1 MKVSYNWLKKYI
13 QTDLAPEELGKILTD
28 TGLEVESIEKI
39 EAIEGGLQGVVIGH
53 VLSCDKHPDADK
65 LNVTTV
71 TIGTEE
77 LQIVCGAPNVAAGQ
91 KVVVATV
98 GTTLFP
104 NPGEAFHIKKAKIR
118 GVESFGMLC
127 AEDELGIGHSHA
139 GIIVLPEDTEIGMPA
154 SAYFDLSDD
163 YQIEIGLTPN
173 RADAMGHIGV
183 ARDLKA
189 ALNFHQKANLSI
201 QWPTVHPLVAAGN
214 LQIAVEIEN
223 QEDCLRYC
231 GISMANVHVA
241 PSPEWLQKALR
252 SVGLNP
258 INNIVDISNFVMR
271 ELGTPLHIFDAKSLN
286 GKVRV
291 RSSKA
296 NETIVTL
303 DQVERKLVGTEL
315 MITNGDEAL
324 CIAGVL
330 GGANSGVSNETT
342 EIFIESALFDA
353 VNIRK
358 TARLHG
364 LNTDASFRFE
374 RGVDPALTMYAL
386 QRCVQLIQEIAGGQ
400 VAMEAFD
407 WQGNIPQ
414 DKTASISLNRINQLI
429 GCQIDKLDVVSILK
443 DLDIQIL
450 SDNGEI
456 LEIQIP
462 AYRVDVTREADVVEE
477 ILRIYGFNLV
487 PIPEKWNLSLPIS
500 PKINKDQLQR
510 SIAELLVGKGFS
522 EVMNNSLTKSTYAS
536 QLGMGQLQ
544 DEHSVRMLNPLSQDL
559 DVMRQSLLFGLLEN
573 IERNQ
578 NRQSPN
584 LRLFEFGKTYAKY
597 ASGYVESMQ
606 LIVCMTG
613 QAHSDNWLTPDKG
626 KDTLVS
632 YYQLKGLVSGLLER
646 LGFAGQLQ
654 EKELK
659 NHLFSDGQSIELHK
673 KTIAECGW
681 ATPEQLQS
689 FGIKNPVYYA
699 IIQWDQLLDLLNR
712 VKIEYSELPKSFA
725 IRRDFSLLI
734 DQQVNF
740 ANLRQSAMQADKKLL
755 KSVGLFDVYEGKN
768 LDAGKKSY
776 ALSFILQDGDRTLTD
791 QEIDSCMSKIQANL
805 EKECGATLRN

>member
-53 VLSCDKHPDADK
+53 VLTCEKHPDADK

-71 TIGTEE
+71 TTGTEE

-98 GTTLFP
+98 GTTLYP

-127 AEDELGIGHSHA
+127 AEDELGIGHSHD
-139 GIIVLPEDTEIGMPA
+139 GIIVLPESTEVGMPA

-183 ARDLKA
+183 ARDIKA

-201 QWPTVHPLVAAGN
+201 QWPTVSPLVAAGN
-214 LQIAVEIEN
+214 LNIAVEIEN

-231 GISMANVHVA
+231 GTSMVNVHVA

-258 INNIVDISNFVMR
+258 INNLVDISNFVMR
-271 ELGTPLHIFDAKSLN
+271 ELGTPLHIFDAKALN
-286 GKVRV
+286 GKVLV
-291 RSSKA
+291 RTSEVG
-296 NETIVTL
+296 ETIVTL

-315 MITNGDEAL
+315 MISNGNEAL

-330 GGANSGVSNETT
+330 GGATSGVSNETT

-386 QRCVQLIQEIAGGQ
+386 QRCVQLIQEISGGQ
-400 VAMEAFD
+400 VGMDMFD
-407 WQGNIPQ
+407 WIGNMPSNKKI
-414 DKTASISLNRINQLI
+414 TIHLSRVNQLI
-429 GCQIDKLDVVSILK
+429 GCQIDRDSIFTILE
-443 DLDIQIL
+443 DLDIHVLQE
-450 SDNGEI
+450 NGDEI
-456 LEIQIP
+456 NIEIP
-462 AYRVDVTREADVVEE
+462 SYRVDVTREADVIEE

-522 EVMNNSLTKSTYAS
+522 EVMNNSLTKSTYVS
-536 QLGMGQLQ
+536 QLGMGQLE

-597 ASGYVESMQ
+597 ASGYVESSQ
-606 LIVCMTG
+606 LIVCLTG
-613 QAHSDNWLTPDKG
+613 QAHSDNWLAPDKG
-626 KDTLVS
+626 KESLVS
-632 YYQLKGLVSGLLER
+632 YFQLKGIVFGLLER

-659 NHLFSDGQSIELHK
+659 NQLFADGQSIELHK

-725 IRRDFSLLI
+725 IRRDFSLLL
-734 DQQVNF
+734 DKHVNF
-740 ANLRQSAMQADKKLL
+740 ADLRQTAMQADKKLL

>member
-13 QTDLAPEELGKILTD
+13 QTHLSPEDLGKILTD

-39 EAIEGGLQGVVIGH
+39 EAIEGGLQGVVIGQ
-53 VLSCDKHPDADK
+53 VLTCEKHPDADK

-71 TIGTEE
+71 TTGKEE

-98 GTTLFP
+98 GTTLYP
-104 NPGEAFHIKKAKIR
+104 TPGEAFHIKKAKIR

-139 GIIVLPEDTEIGMPA
+139 GIIVLPENIQIGTAA

-183 ARDLKA
+183 ARDIKA
-189 ALNFHQKANLSI
+189 ALNFHQKSNLSI
-201 QWPTVHPLVAAGN
+201 QWPTADSVVVTGN
-214 LQIAVEIEN
+214 LPIQITIEN

-231 GISMANVHVA
+231 GVSMDNVQVA

-271 ELGTPLHIFDAKSLN
+271 ELGTPLHIFDAKALN
-286 GKVRV
+286 GKVHV
-291 RSSKA
+291 RSAKT
-296 NETIVTL
+296 NETILTL
-303 DQVERKLVGTEL
+303 DHVERKLIGTEL
-315 MITNGDEAL
+315 MITNGEEAL

-330 GGANSGVSNETT
+330 GGATSGVSNETT
-342 EIFIESALFDA
+342 QIFIESALFDA

-358 TARLHG
+358 SARLHG

-374 RGVDPALTMYAL
+374 RGVDPSLTMYAL

-400 VAMEAFD
+400 VGMEPFD
-407 WQGNIPQ
+407 WKGNIPKNKQ
-414 DKTASISLNRINQLI
+414 ISISLSRINLLI
-429 GCQIDKLDVVSILK
+429 GCEIDKESIFNILSN
-443 DLDIQIL
+443 LDILVLEENGDEL
-450 SDNGEI
+450 SIE
-456 LEIQIP
+456 IP
-462 AYRVDVTREADVVEE
+462 AYRVDVTREADVIEE
-477 ILRIYGFNLV
+477 ILRIFGFNLV
-487 PIPEKWNLSLPIS
+487 PIPEKWNLSLPIA

-510 SIAELLVGKGFS
+510 SIAEILVGKGFS
-522 EVMNNSLTKSTYAS
+522 EVMNNSLTKSSYVS
-536 QLGMGQLQ
+536 QLGMGQLH

-584 LRLFEFGKTYAKY
+584 LRMFEFGKTYAKY
-597 ASGYVESMQ
+597 SNGYAESSQ

-613 QAHSDNWLTPDKG
+613 QAHSDNWLTPEKG
-626 KDTLVS
+626 KETLVS
-632 YYQLKGLVSGLLER
+632 YFQLKGLVMGLLER
-646 LGFAGQLQ
+646 LGFTGQLQ

-659 NHLFSDGQSIELHK
+659 SQLFADGQTIELHK
-673 KTIAECGW
+673 KTVAECGW
-681 ATPEQLQS
+681 ATPEQLNA

-725 IRRDFSLLI
+725 IRRDFSLLLDKHI
-734 DQQVNF
+734 HF
-740 ANLRQSAMQADKKLL
+740 AELRQTAMQADKKLL

-768 LDAGKKSY
+768 LEEGKKSY

>member
-13 QTDLAPEELGKILTD
+13 QTDLSPEELGKILTD
-28 TGLEVESIEKI
+28 TGLEVESIEKM

-53 VLSCDKHPDADK
+53 VLTCEKHPDADK

-71 TIGTEE
+71 SIGTEE

-98 GTTLFP
+98 GTTLYP

-127 AEDELGIGHSHA
+127 AEDELGIGHSHE
-139 GIIVLPEDTEIGMPA
+139 GIIVLPENIEIGTPA

-163 YQIEIGLTPN
+163 FQIEIGLTPN

-183 ARDLKA
+183 ARDIKA
-189 ALNFHQKANLSI
+189 ALNFHQNTDLHI
-201 QWPTVHPLVAAGN
+201 EWPKVNALEVTGSLPIH
-214 LQIAVEIEN
+214 VEIEN
-223 QEDCLRYC
+223 QENCLRYC
-231 GISMANVHVA
+231 GVSMDNVQVA

-258 INNIVDISNFVMR
+258 INNIVDVSNFVMR
-271 ELGTPLHIFDAKSLN
+271 ELGTPLHIFDAKALN
-286 GKVRV
+286 GKVHV
-291 RSSKA
+291 RTSKS

-303 DQVERKLVGTEL
+303 DQVERKLNGTEL
-315 MITNGDEAL
+315 LITNGDDAL

-330 GGANSGVSNETT
+330 GGATSGVTNETT
-342 EIFIESALFDA
+342 QIFIESALFDA
-353 VNIRK
+353 VNIR
-358 TARLHG
+358 TSARLHG

-374 RGVDPALTMYAL
+374 RGIDPSLTMYAL

-400 VAMEAFD
+400 VGMETFD
-407 WQGNIPQ
+407 WTGNIP
-414 DKTASISLNRINQLI
+414 KNKNINISLSRVNQLI
-429 GCQIDKLDVVSILK
+429 GCQIDKDSVLNILSN
-443 DLDIQIL
+443 LDIQVL
-450 SDNGEI
+450 GENGDELNI
-456 LEIQIP
+456 EIP
-462 AYRVDVTREADVVEE
+462 AYRVDVTREADVIEE
-477 ILRIYGFNLV
+477 ILRIFGFNLV
-487 PIPEKWNLSLPIS
+487 PIPEKWNLSLPIA

-522 EVMNNSLTKSTYAS
+522 EVMNNSLTKSSYVS
-536 QLGMGQLQ
+536 QLGMGQLH

-559 DVMRQSLLFGLLEN
+559 DAMRQSLLFGLLEN

-584 LRLFEFGKTYAKY
+584 LRLFEYGKTYAKY
-597 ASGYVESMQ
+597 TNGYAESAQ

-613 QAHSDNWLTPDKG
+613 QAHSDNWLNPEKG
-626 KDTLVS
+626 KETLVS
-632 YYQLKGLVSGLLER
+632 YYQLKGLVIGILER

-659 NHLFSDGQSIELHK
+659 SQLFSDGQSIELHK

-681 ATPEQLQS
+681 ATPEQLHA
-689 FGIKNPVYYA
+689 FGIKNPVFYA
-699 IIQWDQLLDLLNR
+699 VIQWDQLLDLLNR

-725 IRRDFSLLI
+725 IRRDFSLLL
-734 DQQVNF
+734 DKQVNF
-740 ANLRQSAMQADKKLL
+740 SELRQTAMQADKKLL

-791 QEIDSCMSKIQANL
+791 QEIDSCMSKIQASL

>member
-13 QTDLAPEELGKILTD
+13 QTDFAPEELGKILTD

-53 VLSCDKHPDADK
+53 VLSCEKHPDADK

-231 GISMANVHVA
+231 GISMINVHVA

-342 EIFIESALFDA
+342 EIFIESALFDS

-450 SDNGEI
+450 SDNGDN

-522 EVMNNSLTKSTYAS
+522 EVMNNSLTKSAYAS

-632 YYQLKGLVSGLLER
+632 YYQLKGLVFGLLER

-740 ANLRQSAMQADKKLL
+740 SDLRQSAMKADKKLL

-768 LDAGKKSY
+768 LDSGKKSY

>member
-53 VLSCDKHPDADK
+53 VLTCEKHPDADK

-71 TIGTEE
+71 TTGTEE

-98 GTTLFP
+98 GTTLYP

-139 GIIVLPEDTEIGMPA
+139 GIIVLPESTEVGMPA

-183 ARDLKA
+183 ARDIKA

-201 QWPTVHPLVAAGN
+201 QWPTVSPLVATGN
-214 LQIAVEIEN
+214 LNIAVEIEN

-231 GISMANVHVA
+231 GTSMVNVHVA

-258 INNIVDISNFVMR
+258 INNLVDISNFVMR
-271 ELGTPLHIFDAKSLN
+271 ELGTPLHIFDAKALN
-286 GKVRV
+286 GKVLV
-291 RSSKA
+291 RTSEVG
-296 NETIVTL
+296 ETIVTL

-315 MITNGDEAL
+315 MISNGNEAL

-330 GGANSGVSNETT
+330 GGATSGVTNETT

-386 QRCVQLIQEIAGGQ
+386 QRCVQLIQEISGGQ
-400 VAMEAFD
+400 VGMDMFD
-407 WQGNIPQ
+407 WIGNMPSNKKI
-414 DKTASISLNRINQLI
+414 TIHLSRVNQLI
-429 GCQIDKLDVVSILK
+429 GCQIDRDSIFTILE
-443 DLDIQIL
+443 DLDIHVLQE
-450 SDNGEI
+450 NGDEI
-456 LEIQIP
+456 NIEIP
-462 AYRVDVTREADVVEE
+462 SYRVDVTREADVIEE

-522 EVMNNSLTKSTYAS
+522 EVMNNSLTKSTYVS
-536 QLGMGQLQ
+536 QLGMGQLE

-597 ASGYVESMQ
+597 TSGYVESSQ
-606 LIVCMTG
+606 LIVCLTG
-613 QAHSDNWLTPDKG
+613 QAHSDNWLAPDKG
-626 KDTLVS
+626 KESLVS
-632 YYQLKGLVSGLLER
+632 YFQLKGIVFGLLER

-659 NHLFSDGQSIELHK
+659 NQLFADGQSIELHK

-725 IRRDFSLLI
+725 IRRDFSLLL
-734 DQQVNF
+734 DKHVNF
-740 ANLRQSAMQADKKLL
+740 ADLRQTAMQADKKLL

>member
-13 QTDLAPEELGKILTD
+13 QTDLSPEELGKILTD

-53 VLSCDKHPDADK
+53 VLTCEKHPDADK

-71 TIGTEE
+71 HIGTEE

-98 GTTLFP
+98 GTTLYP

-139 GIIVLPEDTEIGMPA
+139 GIIVLPEDTEIGIPA

-163 YQIEIGLTPN
+163 FQIEIGLTPN

-183 ARDLKA
+183 ARDIKA
-189 ALNFHQKANLSI
+189 ALNFHQKSKLSI
-201 QWPTVHPLVAAGN
+201 QWPAVKELTATGN
-214 LQIAVEIEN
+214 LNIDIQIEN

-231 GISMANVHVA
+231 GVSMENVQVA

-258 INNIVDISNFVMR
+258 INNLVDISNYVMR
-271 ELGTPLHIFDAKSLN
+271 ELGTPLHIFDAKALKGN
-286 GKVRV
+286 VVV
-291 RSSKA
+291 RSAHAGEKL
-296 NETIVTL
+296 VTL
-303 DQVERKLVGTEL
+303 DKVERTFNGSEL
-315 MITNGDEAL
+315 LITNGEQAL

-330 GGANSGVSNETT
+330 GGDSSGVSNETT
-342 EIFIESALFDA
+342 SIFIESALFDA

-374 RGVDPALTMYAL
+374 RGVDPALTIYAL

-400 VAMEAFD
+400 VGMEMID
-407 WQGNIPQ
+407 WIGNMPSNKKI
-414 DKTASISLNRINQLI
+414 TIHLSRVNQLI
-429 GCQIDKLDVVSILK
+429 GCEIDKESIFTILDN
-443 DLDIQIL
+443 LDIQVL
-450 SDNGEI
+450 QENGDEI
-456 LEIQIP
+456 NIEIP
-462 AYRVDVTREADVVEE
+462 SYRVDVTREADVIEE

-510 SIAELLVGKGFS
+510 SISELLVGKGFS

-544 DEHSVRMLNPLSQDL
+544 DDHSVRMLNPLSQDL
-559 DVMRQSLLFGLLEN
+559 DVMRQSLLFGILEN

-597 ASGYVESMQ
+597 ASGYAESSQ

-613 QAHSDNWLTPDKG
+613 QTHSDNWLTPEKG
-626 KDTLVS
+626 KETLVS
-632 YYQLKGLVSGLLER
+632 YYQMKAVVLGLLER
-646 LGFAGQLQ
+646 LGFGGQLQ

-659 NHLFSDGQSIELHK
+659 NALFSDGQSIELHK

-681 ATPEQLQS
+681 ATSEQLNA

-699 IIQWDQLLDLLNR
+699 VIQWDQLMDLLNR

-725 IRRDFSLLI
+725 IRRDFSLLV
-734 DQQVNF
+734 DKHVKF
-740 ANLRQSAMQADKKLL
+740 TDLRQTAIQADKKLL

-768 LDAGKKSY
+768 LDSGKKSY
-776 ALSFILQDGDRTLTD
+776 ALSFTLQDGDRTLTD
-791 QEIDSCMSKIQANL
+791 QEIDQCMSKIQSQL

>member
-13 QTDLAPEELGKILTD
+13 HTTLSPEELGVILTD
-28 TGLEVESIEKI
+28 TGLEVESIEKM

-53 VLSCDKHPDADK
+53 VLTCEKHPDADK

-71 TIGTEE
+71 SIGTEE

-98 GTTLFP
+98 GTTLYP

-118 GVESFGMLC
+118 GVESLGMLC
-127 AEDELGIGHSHA
+127 AEDELGIGHSHD
-139 GIIVLPEDTEIGMPA
+139 GIIVLPENTEVGMPA

-183 ARDLKA
+183 ARDIKA
-189 ALNFHQKANLSI
+189 ALNFHQNANLSI
-201 QWPTVHPLVAAGN
+201 EWPKVSPLVVTGD
-214 LQIAVEIEN
+214 LPIDVDIEN

-231 GISMANVHVA
+231 GVSMENVQVA

-258 INNIVDISNFVMR
+258 INNIVDISNYVMR
-271 ELGTPLHIFDAKSLN
+271 ELGTPLHIFDANALN
-286 GKVRV
+286 GKIVVRNA
-291 RSSKA
+291 RLG
-296 NETIVTL
+296 ETIVTL
-303 DQVERKLVGTEL
+303 DQVERKLQGSEL
-315 MITNGDEAL
+315 LITNGKHPL
-324 CIAGVL
+324 CIAGVI
-330 GGANSGVSNETT
+330 GGEHSGVSTETT
-342 EIFIESALFDA
+342 RIFIESALFDA

-374 RGVDPALTMYAL
+374 RGVDPSLTAFALE
-386 QRCVQLIQEIAGGQ
+386 RCVQLIQEIAGGK
-400 VAMEAFD
+400 VSMEVED
-407 WQGNIPQ
+407 WIGNIP
-414 DKTASISLNRINQLI
+414 KNKSIHISLSKVNQLI
-429 GCQIDKLDVVSILK
+429 GCEIDKNSVVRILA
-443 DLDIQIL
+443 DLDIQVREDKGDELLI
-450 SDNGEI
+450 EI
-456 LEIQIP
+456 P
-462 AYRVDVTREADVVEE
+462 SYRVDVTREADVVEE

-500 PKINKDQLQR
+500 PKINKDHLQR
-510 SIAELLVGKGFS
+510 SISELLVGKGFS
-522 EVMNNSLTKSTYAS
+522 EVMNNSLTKSAYVD
-536 QLGMGQLQ
+536 QLGMGQLH
-544 DEHSVRMLNPLSQDL
+544 DEHAVRMLNPLSKDL

-573 IERNQ
+573 VERNQ

-584 LRLFEFGKTYAKY
+584 LRMFEFGKTYAKY
-597 ASGYVESMQ
+597 SNGYAESSQ

-613 QAHSDNWLTPDKG
+613 QAHTDNWLTPEKG
-626 KDTLVS
+626 KETLVS
-632 YYQLKGLVSGLLER
+632 YYHLKGVVFGLLER
-646 LGFAGQLQ
+646 LGFAGQVQ

-659 NHLFSDGQSIELHK
+659 SLLFSDGQAIELNK

-681 ATPEQLQS
+681 ATPEQLNA

-699 IIQWDQLLDLLNR
+699 VLQWDQLLELLNR

-725 IRRDFSLLI
+725 IRRDFSLLL
-734 DQQVNF
+734 DKNVQF
-740 ANLRQSAMQADKKLL
+740 AELRQTAMQADKKLL

-768 LDAGKKSY
+768 LEEGKKSY
-776 ALSFILQDGDRTLTD
+776 AMSFTLQDGDRTLTD
-791 QEIDSCMSKIQANL
+791 QEIDVCMWKIQSSL

>member
-13 QTDLAPEELGKILTD
+13 QTDLSPEELGKILTD

-53 VLSCDKHPDADK
+53 VLTCEKHPDADK

-71 TIGTEE
+71 HIGTEE

-98 GTTLFP
+98 GTTLYP

-139 GIIVLPEDTEIGMPA
+139 GIIVLPEDTEIGIPA

-163 YQIEIGLTPN
+163 FQIEIGLTPN

-183 ARDLKA
+183 ARDIKA
-189 ALNFHQKANLSI
+189 ALNFHQKSKLSI
-201 QWPTVHPLVAAGN
+201 QWPAVKELTATGN
-214 LQIAVEIEN
+214 LNIDIQIEN

-231 GISMANVHVA
+231 GVSMENVQVA

-258 INNIVDISNFVMR
+258 INNLVDISNYVMR
-271 ELGTPLHIFDAKSLN
+271 ELGTPLHIFDAKALKGN
-286 GKVRV
+286 VVV
-291 RSSKA
+291 RSAHAGEKL
-296 NETIVTL
+296 VTL
-303 DQVERKLVGTEL
+303 DKVERTFNGSEL
-315 MITNGDEAL
+315 LITNGEQAL

-330 GGANSGVSNETT
+330 GGDSSGVSNETT
-342 EIFIESALFDA
+342 SIFIESALFDA

-374 RGVDPALTMYAL
+374 RGVDPALTIYAL

-400 VAMEAFD
+400 VGMEMID
-407 WQGNIPQ
+407 WIGNMPSNKKI
-414 DKTASISLNRINQLI
+414 TIHLSRVNQLI
-429 GCQIDKLDVVSILK
+429 GCEIDKESIFTILDN
-443 DLDIQIL
+443 LDIQVL
-450 SDNGEI
+450 QENGDEI
-456 LEIQIP
+456 NIEIP
-462 AYRVDVTREADVVEE
+462 SYRVDVTREADVIEE

-510 SIAELLVGKGFS
+510 SISELLVGKGFS

-544 DEHSVRMLNPLSQDL
+544 DDHSVRMLNPLSQDL
-559 DVMRQSLLFGLLEN
+559 DVMRQSLLFGILEN

-597 ASGYVESMQ
+597 ASGYAESSQ

-613 QAHSDNWLTPDKG
+613 QTHSDNWLTPEKG
-626 KDTLVS
+626 KETLVS
-632 YYQLKGLVSGLLER
+632 YYQMKAVVLGLLER
-646 LGFAGQLQ
+646 LGFGGQLQ

-659 NHLFSDGQSIELHK
+659 NALFSDGQSIELHK
-673 KTIAECGW
+673 KTITECGW
-681 ATPEQLQS
+681 ATSEQLNA

-699 IIQWDQLLDLLNR
+699 VIQWDQLMDLLNR

-725 IRRDFSLLI
+725 IRRDFSLLV
-734 DQQVNF
+734 DKHVKF
-740 ANLRQSAMQADKKLL
+740 TDLRQTAIQADKKLL

-768 LDAGKKSY
+768 LDSGKKSY
-776 ALSFILQDGDRTLTD
+776 ALSFTLQDGDRTLTD
-791 QEIDSCMSKIQANL
+791 QEIDQCMSKIQSQL
-805 EKECGATLRN
+805 EKECGTTLRN

>member
-53 VLSCDKHPDADK
+53 VLSCEKHPDADK

-71 TIGTEE
+71 TIGTEV
-77 LQIVCGAPNVAAGQ
+77 LQIVCGAPNVATGQ

-139 GIIVLPEDTEIGMPA
+139 GIIVLPENTEIGMPA

-201 QWPTVHPLVAAGN
+201 QWPTVNPLVASEN

-231 GISMANVHVA
+231 GISMVNVHVA

-271 ELGTPLHIFDAKSLN
+271 ELGTPLHIFDAKALN
-286 GKVRV
+286 GKVLV
-291 RSSKA
+291 RSSEIG
-296 NETIVTL
+296 ETIVTL

-315 MITNGDEAL
+315 MISNGKEAL

-330 GGANSGVSNETT
+330 GGATSGVSNDTT

-386 QRCVQLIQEIAGGQ
+386 QRCVQLIEEIAGGQ
-400 VAMEAFD
+400 VGMEAFD

-414 DKTASISLNRINQLI
+414 DKSISISLSRINQLI
-429 GCQIDKLDVVSILK
+429 GCQIVKSDVMSILK
-443 DLDIQIL
+443 DLDIQIINEN
-450 SDNGEI
+450 SDT
-456 LEIQIP
+456 LDIQIP
-462 AYRVDVTREADVVEE
+462 SYRVDVTREADVIEE

-510 SIAELLVGKGFS
+510 SIAEMLVGKGFS

-597 ASGYVESMQ
+597 ASGYVESSQ

-613 QAHSDNWLTPDKG
+613 QANSDNWLTPEKG
-626 KDTLVS
+626 KDSLVS
-632 YYQLKGLVSGLLER
+632 YYQLKGLVFGLLER

-689 FGIKNPVYYA
+689 FGIKHPVYYA
-699 IIQWDQLLDLLNR
+699 IFQWDQLLDLLNR

-725 IRRDFSLLI
+725 IRRDFSLLL
-734 DQQVNF
+734 DKQVNF
-740 ANLRQSAMQADKKLL
+740 ADLRQTALQADKKLL

-791 QEIDSCMSKIQANL
+791 QEIDTCMSKIQANL

>member
-13 QTDLAPEELGKILTD
+13 QTDLSPEELGKILTD
-28 TGLEVESIEKI
+28 TGLEVESIEKM

-53 VLSCDKHPDADK
+53 VLTCEKHPDADK

-71 TIGTEE
+71 SIGTEE

-98 GTTLFP
+98 GTTLYP

-118 GVESFGMLC
+118 GLESFGMLC
-127 AEDELGIGHSHA
+127 AEDELGIGHSHE
-139 GIIVLPEDTEIGMPA
+139 GIIVLPENIEIGTPA

-163 YQIEIGLTPN
+163 FQIEIGLTPN

-183 ARDLKA
+183 ARDIKS
-189 ALNFHQKANLSI
+189 ALNFHQNTDLHI
-201 QWPTVHPLVAAGN
+201 EWPKVNALEVTGSLPIH
-214 LQIAVEIEN
+214 VEIEN
-223 QEDCLRYC
+223 QENCLRYC
-231 GISMANVHVA
+231 GVSMDNVQVA
-241 PSPEWLQKALR
+241 PSPEWIQKALR

-258 INNIVDISNFVMR
+258 INNIVDVSNFVMR
-271 ELGTPLHIFDAKSLN
+271 ELGTPLHIFDAKALN
-286 GKVRV
+286 GKVHV
-291 RSSKA
+291 RTSKS
-296 NETIVTL
+296 NETSVTL
-303 DQVERKLVGTEL
+303 DQVERKLNGTEL
-315 MITNGDEAL
+315 LITNGEDAL

-330 GGANSGVSNETT
+330 GGATSGVTNETT
-342 EIFIESALFDA
+342 QIFIESALFDA
-353 VNIRK
+353 VNIR
-358 TARLHG
+358 TSARLHG

-374 RGVDPALTMYAL
+374 RGVDPSLTMYAL

-400 VAMEAFD
+400 VGMETFD
-407 WQGNIPQ
+407 WTGNIP
-414 DKTASISLNRINQLI
+414 KNKNISISLSRVNQLI
-429 GCQIDKLDVVSILK
+429 GFQIDKDSVLNILSN
-443 DLDIQIL
+443 LDIQVL
-450 SDNGEI
+450 GENGDELNI
-456 LEIQIP
+456 EIP
-462 AYRVDVTREADVVEE
+462 AYRVDVTREADVIEE
-477 ILRIYGFNLV
+477 ILRIFGFNLV

-522 EVMNNSLTKSTYAS
+522 EVMNNSLTKSSYVS
-536 QLGMGQLQ
+536 QLGMGQLH

-559 DVMRQSLLFGLLEN
+559 DAMRQSLLFGLLEN

-584 LRLFEFGKTYAKY
+584 LRLFEYGKTYAKY
-597 ASGYVESMQ
+597 TNGYAESSQ

-613 QAHSDNWLTPDKG
+613 QAHSDNWLNPEKG
-626 KDTLVS
+626 KETLVS
-632 YYQLKGLVSGLLER
+632 YYQLKGLVIGILER

-659 NHLFSDGQSIELHK
+659 SQLFSDGQSIELHK

-681 ATPEQLQS
+681 ATPEQLHA
-689 FGIKNPVYYA
+689 FGIKNPVFYA
-699 IIQWDQLLDLLNR
+699 VIQWDQLLDLLNR

-725 IRRDFSLLI
+725 IRRDFSLLL
-734 DQQVNF
+734 DKQVNF
-740 ANLRQSAMQADKKLL
+740 SELRQTAMQADKKLL

-768 LDAGKKSY
+768 LDTGKKSY

-791 QEIDSCMSKIQANL
+791 QEIDSCMSKIQASL

>member
-53 VLSCDKHPDADK
+53 VLSCEKHPDADK

-201 QWPTVHPLVAAGN
+201 QWPTVHPLVATGN
-214 LQIAVEIEN
+214 LQIAIEIEN

-231 GISMANVHVA
+231 GISMVNVHVA

-303 DQVERKLVGTEL
+303 DQVERKLVETEL

-386 QRCVQLIQEIAGGQ
+386 QRCVLLIEEIAGGQ

-414 DKTASISLNRINQLI
+414 DKTTSISLNRINQLI
-429 GCQIDKLDVVSILK
+429 GCQIDKLDVISILK

-450 SDNGEI
+450 SDNGDN

-632 YYQLKGLVSGLLER
+632 YYQLKGLVFGLLER

-740 ANLRQSAMQADKKLL
+740 ADLRQSAMQADKKLL

>member
-1 MKVSYNWLKKYI
+1 
-13 QTDLAPEELGKILTD
+13 
-28 TGLEVESIEKI
+28 
-39 EAIEGGLQGVVIGH
+39 
-53 VLSCDKHPDADK
+53 
-65 LNVTTV
+65 
-71 TIGTEE
+71 
-77 LQIVCGAPNVAAGQ
+77 
-91 KVVVATV
+91 
-98 GTTLFP
+98 
-104 NPGEAFHIKKAKIR
+104 
-118 GVESFGMLC
+118 
-127 AEDELGIGHSHA
+127 
-139 GIIVLPEDTEIGMPA
+139 
-154 SAYFDLSDD
+154 
-163 YQIEIGLTPN
+163 
-173 RADAMGHIGV
+173 
-183 ARDLKA
+183 
-189 ALNFHQKANLSI
+189 
-201 QWPTVHPLVAAGN
+201 
-214 LQIAVEIEN
+214 
-223 QEDCLRYC
+223 
-231 GISMANVHVA
+231 VHVA

-286 GKVRV
+286 GNVRV

-303 DQVERKLVGTEL
+303 DQVGRKLVGTEL

-374 RGVDPALTMYAL
+374 RGIDPALTMYAL

-429 GCQIDKLDVVSILK
+429 GCQIDKPDVVSILK

-462 AYRVDVTREADVVEE
+462 AFRVDVTREADVVEE

-632 YYQLKGLVSGLLER
+632 YYQLKGLVFGLLER
-646 LGFAGQLQ
+646 LGFSGQLQ

-659 NHLFSDGQSIELHK
+659 NHLFTDGQSIELHK

-740 ANLRQSAMQADKKLL
+740 ADLRQSAMQADKKLL

>member
-13 QTDLAPEELGKILTD
+13 QTDLGPEELGKILTD

-53 VLSCDKHPDADK
+53 VLTCEKHPDADK

-71 TIGTEE
+71 SIGTEE

-127 AEDELGIGHSHA
+127 AEDELGIGHSHE
-139 GIIVLPEDTEIGMPA
+139 GIIVLPENTEIGIPA
-154 SAYFDLSDD
+154 SAHFDLSDD
-163 YQIEIGLTPN
+163 FQIEIGLTPN

-183 ARDLKA
+183 ARDIKA
-189 ALNFHQKANLSI
+189 ALNFHQKSNLTI
-201 QWPTVHPLVAAGN
+201 QWPTVNELTSTGN
-214 LQIAVEIEN
+214 LSIDIQIEN

-231 GISMANVHVA
+231 GVSMENVQVA

-258 INNIVDISNFVMR
+258 INNIVDISNYVMR
-271 ELGTPLHIFDAKSLN
+271 ELGTPLHIFDAKALN
-286 GKVRV
+286 GNVVV
-291 RSSKA
+291 RSA
-296 NETIVTL
+296 NVGEKLVTL
-303 DQVERKLVGTEL
+303 DKVERTFTGSEL
-315 MITNGDEAL
+315 LISNGKQAL

-330 GGANSGVSNETT
+330 GGESSGVSNETT
-342 EIFIESALFDA
+342 SIFIESALFDA

-374 RGVDPALTMYAL
+374 RGVDPALTIYAL
-386 QRCVQLIQEIAGGQ
+386 QRCVQLIQEIAGGH
-400 VAMEAFD
+400 VGMDLFD
-407 WQGNIPQ
+407 WIGNMPSNKKITINLS
-414 DKTASISLNRINQLI
+414 KVNQLI
-429 GCQIDKLDVVSILK
+429 GCQIDRDSIFTILEN
-443 DLDIQIL
+443 LDIHVLQE
-450 SDNGEI
+450 NGDEI
-456 LEIQIP
+456 NIEIP
-462 AYRVDVTREADVVEE
+462 SYRVDVTREADVIEE

-522 EVMNNSLTKSTYAS
+522 EVMNNSLTKSTYVS

-578 NRQSPN
+578 NRQAPN

-597 ASGYVESMQ
+597 TSGYVETSQ

-613 QAHSDNWLTPDKG
+613 QAHLDNWLTPEKG
-626 KDTLVS
+626 KETLVS
-632 YYQLKGLVSGLLER
+632 YYQMKGVVLGLLER
-646 LGFAGQLQ
+646 LGFGGQIQ

-659 NHLFSDGQSIELHK
+659 NQLFSDGQSIELHK
-673 KTIAECGW
+673 KTIAEFGW
-681 ATPEQLQS
+681 ATTEQLTS

-699 IIQWDQLLDLLNR
+699 VVQWDQLLDLLNR

-725 IRRDFSLLI
+725 IRRDFSLLV
-734 DQQVNF
+734 DKNVKF
-740 ANLRQSAMQADKKLL
+740 ADLRQTAIQADKKLL

-768 LDAGKKSY
+768 LDSGKKSY
-776 ALSFILQDGDRTLTD
+776 ALSFTLQDGDRTLTD
-791 QEIDSCMSKIQANL
+791 QEIDQCMSKIQSQL
-805 EKECGATLRN
+805 EKECGAVLRN